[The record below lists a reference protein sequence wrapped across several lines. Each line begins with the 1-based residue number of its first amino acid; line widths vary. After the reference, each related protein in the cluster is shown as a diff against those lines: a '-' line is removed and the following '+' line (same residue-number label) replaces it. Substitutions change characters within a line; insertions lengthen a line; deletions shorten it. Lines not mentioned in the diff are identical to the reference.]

1 MFKHKIYLFYV
12 MHHCM
17 GNYYLQRL
25 TLTLAMIRAENF
37 YVVRTPLLPV
47 NIITTLDHITN
58 ATLAAVI
65 KEIFRDEYL
74 QEAIYIASPELYQ
87 ELQKWLQDTSA
98 NKKENDKLASAL
110 YRYLL
115 RMSTRCTPY
124 GLFAGCATGAPADH
138 SAIRLNNKTEH
149 KKHCRL
155 DMNYVAELAAAIT
168 AVPDIATQLRF
179 YPNNSLYATGKQYRY
194 AAYTVKNKIRH
205 YYLTA
210 VNQSPYLD
218 KILHTAAGG
227 ATLTDI
233 RNSIVSEADEI
244 SEAEA
249 GEFITELLENQLLV
263 SELTPTVTGEEF
275 FGHLHHRLKALSYT
289 AEFTTPIAR
298 IQSMLQDQQTGIAKY
313 TATHALVK
321 SMLTETSSKDLVQT
335 DLFLS
340 ASSNTLS
347 HTVINELSA
356 TVAQLW
362 KLAATNKNGD
372 LQSFCE
378 AFQQRYEEQEVPLGI
393 ALDTEAG
400 IGYGSHRNSNTDHT
414 PLIDDIQAAP
424 RTQPTAQPRSKMQ
437 EFQLQQ
443 LHQCLRDGKKVI
455 TITKEQLDTLSDKE
469 VPALPASMYLM
480 GSLLSS
486 SAGAV
491 DNGDYLFDM
500 TGCSGPSA
508 ANLLGRFCHGDEK
521 LAAKVKASLAEEE
534 AADPE
539 KIYAEIIHLPESRTG
554 NILMRPRLREYEIVY
569 LANSLTPE
577 AFQIHLS
584 DLMVSVQRGKV
595 ILRSKRL
602 NKIIVPRLST
612 AHNYRNGLPVYKF
625 LCDLQNQDFHS
636 GIAWQWQLP
645 GEVSFFPRVQYGHVI
660 LSKSSW
666 VLHKKTYPALA
677 GATAAEYMNI
687 FREIKTQLELPR
699 YVVITEG
706 DNELPADLD
715 NEVAVHLLVTQLLK
729 KEQITLQ
736 EFLPTPDNC
745 WIDGPDGKH
754 TNEFIIPL
762 RYISPEKNK
771 KQTITTAITETPTRK
786 FVTGSEWLYVKLYAG
801 TRSAENILTEVILP
815 LTQALIR
822 DNIIDKWFFIR
833 YSDPENHLRVR
844 FHHGEHKDFWKVVL
858 ERLYSAM
865 ASSTDVP
872 YRLQTDTYEREIE
885 RYGAHTMIFSEDL
898 FHYDSESILQ
908 ILDLLEGEEGEN
920 YRWLLALRGVDTLL
934 NDFGYTLPEKFSLL
948 KILQKNF
955 HEEFGG
961 GKPLLVQLNDK
972 YREEMRKISSILDP
986 SQDIANGIEEAT
998 ALFAIRSRK
1007 IKQHLTNANIGQ
1019 RDDLLG
1025 SYIHM
1030 FLNRMLLSNQRKH
1043 ELVMYHFLSR
1053 YYESLMA
1060 IAKKQLTTVV

>member
-1 MFKHKIYLFYV
+1 
-12 MHHCM
+12 
-17 GNYYLQRL
+17 
-25 TLTLAMIRAENF
+25 MIRAENF

-47 NIITTLDHITN
+47 NITTELNHITN

-65 KEIFRDEYL
+65 KETFRDEYL

-87 ELQKWLQDTSA
+87 ELQKWLQGTSV
-98 NKKENDKLASAL
+98 NEKENYKLAAAL
-110 YRYLL
+110 YRYRL

-124 GLFAGCATGAPADH
+124 GLFAGCATGEPADH
-138 SAIRLNNKTEH
+138 TAIRLNNKIEH

-168 AVPDIATQLRF
+168 AVPEIATQLLF
-179 YPNNSLYATGKQYRY
+179 YPNNSLYAAGKQYRY
-194 AAYTVKNKIRH
+194 AAYTVKNKIRN

-218 KILHTAAGG
+218 KILHTAAHG
-227 ATLTDI
+227 ATLRDI

-244 SEAEA
+244 SEEEA
-249 GEFITELLENQLLV
+249 DEFIAELLQNQLLV

-275 FGHLHHRLKALSYT
+275 FVHLHDRLKALSRT
-289 AEFTTPIAR
+289 EEFTTPLSR
-298 IQSMLQDQQTGIAKY
+298 IQSILQDQQTGVDKY

-321 SMLTETSSKDLVQT
+321 SMLKETSSKDLVQT

-340 ASSNTLS
+340 ANSNTLS

-356 TVAQLW
+356 QIAQLW

-372 LQSFCE
+372 LQNFCQ
-378 AFQQRYEEQEVPLGI
+378 AFQQRYEEQEVPLSI

-400 IGYGSHRNSNTDHT
+400 IGYGSHTNSNTDHT
-414 PLIDDIQAAP
+414 PLVDDIQAAP
-424 RTQPTAQPRSKMQ
+424 RAQANSSPRSKMQ

-443 LHQCLRDGKKVI
+443 LHQCLRDRKKTI
-455 TITKEQLDTLSDKE
+455 TITKEQLDTLKDKE

-480 GSLLSS
+480 GSILSS
-486 SAGAV
+486 SATAV

-500 TGCSGPSA
+500 NGCSGPSA

-521 LAAKVKASLAEEE
+521 LAAKVRECLAAEE

-539 KIYAEIIHLPESRTG
+539 KIYAEVIHLPESRTG

-577 AFQIHLS
+577 AFQLHLS

-595 ILRSKRL
+595 VLRSKRL

-612 AHNYRNGLPVYKF
+612 AHNYRHGLPVYKF
-625 LCDLQNQDFHS
+625 LCDLQNQDYHT

-660 LSKSSW
+660 LSKGTW
-666 VLHKKTYPALA
+666 VLHKKSYPALA
-677 GATAAEYMNI
+677 NAAAADYMDI
-687 FREIKTQLELPR
+687 FREIRTQLELPR

-706 DNELPADLD
+706 DNELPADLE

-736 EFLPTPDNC
+736 EFLHTPDNC
-745 WIDGPDGKH
+745 WIDGPEGKH

-762 RYISPEKNK
+762 RYVSPEKNK
-771 KQTITTAITETPTRK
+771 KQPATTAITETPTRK

-801 TRSAENILTEVILP
+801 TRSAENILKEMLLP
-815 LTQALIR
+815 LTQELLWENA
-822 DNIIDKWFFIR
+822 IDKWFFIR
-833 YSDPENHLRVR
+833 YGDPENHLRIR
-844 FHHGEHKDFWKVVL
+844 FHHGTRKDFWKVVL
-858 ERLYSAM
+858 ERLYSSMQPATN
-865 ASSTDVP
+865 AA
-872 YRLQTDTYEREIE
+872 YRIQTDTYEREIE
-885 RYGAHTMIFSEDL
+885 RYGAGTMTFSEDL
-898 FHYDSESILQ
+898 FYYDSESVLP
-908 ILDLLEGEEGEN
+908 ILDLLDGEEGEN

-934 NDFGYTLPEKFSLL
+934 NDFGYTLPEKFALL
-948 KILQKNF
+948 KMLQKSF
-955 HEEFGG
+955 YEEFGG
-961 GKPLLVQLNDK
+961 GKPLLLQLNDK

-998 ALFAIRSRK
+998 AFLTIRSHK
-1007 IKQHLTNANIGQ
+1007 IQQRLTGVNIDQ

-1030 FLNRMLLSNQRKH
+1030 FLNRILLSNQRKH
-1043 ELVMYHFLSR
+1043 ELVIYHFLSR
-1053 YYESLMA
+1053 YYESLTA
-1060 IAKKQLTTVV
+1060 IAKKQLTTAV